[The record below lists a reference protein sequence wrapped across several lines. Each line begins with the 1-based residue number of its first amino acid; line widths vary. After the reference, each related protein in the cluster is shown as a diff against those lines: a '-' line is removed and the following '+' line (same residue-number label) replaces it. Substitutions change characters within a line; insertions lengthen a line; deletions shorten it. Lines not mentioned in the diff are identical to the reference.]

1 MTVAKVVELID
12 SSPKTW
18 DRSNLYQKNHVV
30 IIDLRYNDLARG
42 KTSASFFLDF
52 NFEKERSTLVSL
64 FVWVERERM

>member
-30 IIDLRYNDLARG
+30 IIDLRYNDLARA
-42 KTSASFFLDF
+42 KTSSSFLLDF